1 MSKLNR
7 SMFQDLSGVDMFITA
22 QIAYCDLR
30 HRTMRISNAGHCPL
44 LLTSNDE
51 TMPVTSH
58 SPEGLPLGVVKRP
71 ELEELEIDVPKGVR
85 VLMYTDGIVETTT
98 QMVGNEL
105 LGQKRLVHWLQDVR
119 SVDQKAS
126 AFQSSLEKLLRATSE
141 DQLKDDQTFI
151 LLVENG

>member
-1 MSKLNR
+1 
-7 SMFQDLSGVDMFITA
+7 
-22 QIAYCDLR
+22 
-30 HRTMRISNAGHCPL
+30 
-44 LLTSNDE
+44 
-51 TMPVTSH
+51 MPITSH
-58 SPEGLPLGVVKRP
+58 SPEGLPLGVVKQP

-105 LGQKRLVHWLQDVR
+105 LGQKRLVHWFQDAR

-126 AFQSSLEKLLRATSE
+126 AFQRSLEKLLRATSE